1 MSRRSVCTVAMVAAI
16 SFWLGTPAW
25 AQQSSLSLSLGYFAL
40 RGEDT
45 RISDDVIVE
54 NLSLFAFDLDQFDN
68 GSVGAEWLVGLG
80 DYLEVGF
87 GVGFYQQTVLSVY
100 DDFVNVDG
108 TEIEQDFKLRV
119 TPITTTARF
128 FPFGQRSMIQPY
140 AGAGVGLFNW
150 RYSEVGEFID
160 FSSQTLAL
168 DIFRDQFVA
177 DGNDVGAVYLGGV
190 RVLAGS
196 RFAVGVEVR
205 YQDVQGV
212 VGIDQ
217 GFLEERIDLSGLT
230 TSFTFN
236 VLF

>member
-1 MSRRSVCTVAMVAAI
+1 MSRRSVCPVVVVAAL

-25 AQQSSLSLSLGYFAL
+25 AQQSSVSLNLGYFAL

-45 RISDDVIVE
+45 RISDDVIIE
-54 NLSLFAFDLDQFDN
+54 NLGLFAFGLDQFN
-68 GSVGAEWLVGLG
+68 AGSVGAEWLVGFG
-80 DYLEVGF
+80 EYVEVGL

-100 DDFVNVDG
+100 DDFVNLDG

-119 TPITTTARF
+119 TPVTATARF
-128 FPFGQRSMIQPY
+128 FPFGQRSAIQPY
-140 AGAGVGLFNW
+140 AGAGVGFFNW
-150 RYSEVGEFID
+150 RYSEVGEFVD
-160 FSSQTLAL
+160 FSTFDLEV
-168 DIFRDQFVA
+168 FRDRFVA
-177 DGNDVGAVYLGGV
+177 EGNDVGRVYLGGV

-217 GFLEERIDLSGLT
+217 GFLEERIDLGGLT

-236 VLF
+236 VRF

>member
-1 MSRRSVCTVAMVAAI
+1 MVAAI
-16 SFWLGTPAW
+16 SFWIGTPAW
-25 AQQSSLSLSLGYFAL
+25 AQQNSLSLSLGYFAL

-68 GSVGAEWLVGLG
+68 GSAGAEWLVGLG
-80 DYLEVGF
+80 DYFEVGF

-119 TPITTTARF
+119 TPTTTTARF
-128 FPFGQRSMIQPY
+128 FPFGQRSAIQPY

-168 DIFRDQFVA
+168 DVFRDQFVA

-217 GFLEERIDLSGLT
+217 GFLEERIDLGGLT

>member
-1 MSRRSVCTVAMVAAI
+1 MSRRLGCTVVMVAAL

-25 AQQSSLSLSLGYFAL
+25 AQQSSLSLHLGYFAL

-45 RISDDVIVE
+45 RIVDDVIVE
-54 NLSLFAFDLDQFDN
+54 NLGLFAFDLDQFN
-68 GSVGAEWLVGLG
+68 NAAVGAEWLVGLG
-80 DYLEVGF
+80 DYAEVGL
-87 GVGFYQQTVLSVY
+87 GVGFYQRIVLSVY
-100 DDFVNVDG
+100 DDFVNDDG
-108 TEIEQDFKLRV
+108 TEIPQDFKLRV
-119 TPITTTARF
+119 TPVTATARF
-128 FPFGQRSMIQPY
+128 FPFGQRSAVQPY
-140 AGAGVGLFNW
+140 AGAGVGFFNW

-160 FSSQTLAL
+160 FDTF
-168 DIFRDQFVA
+168 DVFRDQFVA
-177 DGNDVGAVYLGGV
+177 EGNDVGAVYLGGV

-217 GFLEERIDLSGLT
+217 GFLDERIDLGGLT

-236 VLF
+236 VRF

>member
-1 MSRRSVCTVAMVAAI
+1 MSRRSVCTMVVVAAL

-25 AQQSSLSLSLGYFAL
+25 AQQSSLSLNLGYFAL

-45 RISDDVIVE
+45 RISDDVIIE
-54 NLSLFAFDLDQFDN
+54 NLGLFAFGLDQFN
-68 GSVGAEWLVGLG
+68 NASVGVEWLVGFG
-80 DYLEVGF
+80 EYVEVGF

-108 TEIEQDFKLRV
+108 TEIEQDFKLHVAPV
-119 TPITTTARF
+119 TGTARF
-128 FPFGQRSMIQPY
+128 FPFGQRSAIQPY
-140 AGAGVGLFNW
+140 AGAGVGFFNW
-150 RYSEVGEFID
+150 RYSEVGEFVD
-160 FSSQTLAL
+160 FTTF
-168 DIFRDQFVA
+168 DVFRDRFVA
-177 DGNDVGAVYLGGV
+177 EGNDVGAVYLGGV

-217 GFLEERIDLSGLT
+217 GFLEERIDLGGLT

-236 VLF
+236 VGF

>member
-1 MSRRSVCTVAMVAAI
+1 MSRRSVCTVVMVAAL

-25 AQQSSLSLSLGYFAL
+25 AQSSLSLNLGYFSL

-45 RISDDVIVE
+45 RIVDDVISE
-54 NLSLFAFDLDQFDN
+54 NLGLFAFGLDQFNN
-68 GSVGAEWLVGLG
+68 GSVGVDWLIGLG
-80 DYLEVGF
+80 DYAEAGL

-119 TPITTTARF
+119 TPIMATARF
-128 FPFGQRSMIQPY
+128 FPFGKRSPIQPY
-140 AGAGVGLFNW
+140 AGAGVGFFNW
-150 RYSEVGEFID
+150 RYSEVGEFVD
-160 FSSQTLAL
+160 FNTF
-168 DIFRDQFVA
+168 DVFRDRFVA
-177 DGNDVGAVYLGGV
+177 EGNDVGAVYLGGV

-196 RFAVGVEVR
+196 RFGVGVEVR
-205 YQDVQGV
+205 FQDVQGV

-217 GFLEERIDLSGLT
+217 GFLDERIDLGGLT

-236 VLF
+236 VRF

>member
-1 MSRRSVCTVAMVAAI
+1 MSRRPVCAMVVVAAL

-25 AQQSSLSLSLGYFAL
+25 AQQSSLSLNLGYFAL

-45 RISDDVIVE
+45 RISDDVIIE
-54 NLSLFAFDLDQFDN
+54 NLGLFAFGLDQFN
-68 GSVGAEWLVGLG
+68 NASVGAEWLVGFG
-80 DYLEVGF
+80 EYVEVGF

-108 TEIEQDFKLRV
+108 TEIEQDFKLHVAPV
-119 TPITTTARF
+119 TGTARF
-128 FPFGQRSMIQPY
+128 FPFGQRSAIQPY
-140 AGAGVGLFNW
+140 AGAGVGFFNW
-150 RYSEVGEFID
+150 RYSEVGEFVD
-160 FSSQTLAL
+160 FTTF
-168 DIFRDQFVA
+168 DVFRDRFVA
-177 DGNDVGAVYLGGV
+177 EGNDVGAVYLGGV

-217 GFLEERIDLSGLT
+217 GFLEERIDLGGLT

-236 VLF
+236 VGF

>member
-1 MSRRSVCTVAMVAAI
+1 MSRRSVCTMVVIAAL

-25 AQQSSLSLSLGYFAL
+25 AQQSSLSLNLGYFAL

-45 RISDDVIVE
+45 RISDDVIIE
-54 NLSLFAFDLDQFDN
+54 NLTLFAFDLDQFN
-68 GSVGAEWLVGLG
+68 NASVGAEWLVGFG
-80 DYLEVGF
+80 EYVEVGF

-108 TEIEQDFKLRV
+108 TEIEQDFKLHVAPV
-119 TPITTTARF
+119 TGTARF
-128 FPFGQRSMIQPY
+128 FPFGQRSAIQPY
-140 AGAGVGLFNW
+140 AGAGVGFFNW
-150 RYSEVGEFID
+150 RYSEVGEFVD
-160 FSSQTLAL
+160 FTTF
-168 DIFRDQFVA
+168 DVFRDRFVA
-177 DGNDVGAVYLGGV
+177 EGNDVGAVYLGGV

-217 GFLEERIDLSGLT
+217 GFLEERIDLGGLT

-236 VLF
+236 VGF

>member
-1 MSRRSVCTVAMVAAI
+1 MSRRSVCTVVMVVAL

-25 AQQSSLSLSLGYFAL
+25 AQQSSLSLNLGYFAL

-45 RISDDVIVE
+45 RIVDDVIVE
-54 NLSLFAFDLDQFDN
+54 NLGLFAFDLDQFNN
-68 GSVGAEWLVGLG
+68 GTVGAEWLVGLG
-80 DYLEVGF
+80 DYAEVGL
-87 GVGFYQQTVLSVY
+87 GVGLYQRTVLSVY
-100 DDFVNVDG
+100 DDFVNDDG
-108 TEIEQDFKLRV
+108 TEIPQDFKLRV
-119 TPITTTARF
+119 TPVTATARF
-128 FPFGQRSMIQPY
+128 FPFGLRSAVQPY
-140 AGAGVGLFNW
+140 AGAGVGFFNW

-160 FSSQTLAL
+160 FDTF
-168 DIFRDQFVA
+168 DVFRDRFVA
-177 DGNDVGAVYLGGV
+177 EGNDVGAVYLGGL

-217 GFLEERIDLSGLT
+217 GFLEERIDLGGLT

-236 VLF
+236 VRF